1 MVLEDCQ
8 VVFNNYKGCF
18 YTGDIVTGSVILG
31 LKHSGIVKGL
41 VLNVKGTSK
50 ARWTRP
56 MPTIPHIKVYSENM
70 EVLRIDISIDT
81 KENTLLSNSL
91 SIPFH
96 FILPRDLPSSF
107 QDSIAKTHY
116 RVIIKTTKICK
127 IMKKRVFPFVV
138 VAHLNLNH
146 FEYMLY
152 KEKYLYELTKSFG
165 KFKQYQFR
173 IKTYKGIGS
182 NQRNIP
188 FVAYIT
194 NDKKIKVSK
203 IVISLLQKLEYT
215 VKSGYYNTEKKIHE
229 IFFKDFKHN
238 LEETYTFLIDIP
250 PVVPSTINLERTLIK
265 ISYVYK
271 ITVCFR
277 FHFSMNMEIPV
288 VIGSTPV
295 IFTK

>member
-8 VVFNNYKGCF
+8 VVFNNYKGYF
-18 YTGDIVTGSVILG
+18 YSGDIVTGSVIFG
-31 LKHSGIVKGL
+31 LKHSGVVKGL

-56 MPTIPHIKVYSENM
+56 MPTMPHIKVYSEKI
-70 EVLRIDISIDT
+70 EVLRLDISIDT
-81 KENTLLSNSL
+81 QVNTLVSKSL

-96 FILPRDLPSSF
+96 FILPRNIPSSF

-127 IMKKRVFPFVV
+127 IMQKRVFPFIV

-146 FEYMLY
+146 CEYTFY
-152 KEKYLYELTKSFG
+152 NEKYLYELSKSFG
-165 KFKQYQFR
+165 KCKQYQLR
-173 IKTYKGIGS
+173 IKTYNGIGS
-182 NQRNIP
+182 NQRAIP
-188 FVAYIT
+188 FEAYIT
-194 NDKKIKVSK
+194 NEKRIKVSK
-203 IVISLLQKLEYT
+203 IVISLLQ
-215 VKSGYYNTEKKIHE
+215 
-229 IFFKDFKHN
+229 DFKN
-238 LEETYTFLIDIP
+238 DLEETCKLLIDIP

-271 ITVCFR
+271 VITVFFR
-277 FHFSMNMEIPV
+277 FHFSMTMEIPV

>member
-1 MVLEDCQ
+1 MVLENCQ
-8 VVFNNYKGCF
+8 VVFNNYKGYF
-18 YTGDIVTGSVILG
+18 YSGDIVTGSVIFG
-31 LKHSGIVKGL
+31 LKHNSVVKGL

-56 MPTIPHIKVYSENM
+56 MPTIPHIKVYSEKI

-81 KENTLLSNSL
+81 KENTLLSKNL

-96 FILPRDLPSSF
+96 FILPRNIPSSF
-107 QDSIAKTHY
+107 QDSVAKTQY
-116 RVIIKTTKICK
+116 RVIIKTNKRLQ
-127 IMKKRVFPFVV
+127 KRVFPFVV
-138 VAHLNLNH
+138 VTHLNLNN
-146 FEYMLY
+146 FEFTSYN
-152 KEKYLYELTKSFG
+152 EKYLYELTKSFG

-194 NDKKIKVSK
+194 NEKKIKVSK

-215 VKSGYYNTEKKIHE
+215 VISGYYNTEKKIHE
-229 IFFKDFKHN
+229 IFLKDFKNN

-250 PVVPSTINLERTLIK
+250 PVVPSTINLDRTLIK

>member
-1 MVLEDCQ
+1 MVLENCQ
-8 VVFNNYKGCF
+8 VVFNNYKGYF
-18 YTGDIVTGSVILG
+18 YSGDIVTGSVIFG
-31 LKHSGIVKGL
+31 LKHNSVVKGL

-56 MPTIPHIKVYSENM
+56 MPTIPHIKVYSEKI

-81 KENTLLSNSL
+81 KENTLLSKNL

-96 FILPRDLPSSF
+96 FILPRNIPSSF
-107 QDSIAKTHY
+107 QDSVAKTQY
-116 RVIIKTTKICK
+116 RVIIKTNKRLQ
-127 IMKKRVFPFVV
+127 KRVFPFVV
-138 VAHLNLNH
+138 VTHLNLNN
-146 FEYMLY
+146 FEFTSYN
-152 KEKYLYELTKSFG
+152 EKYLYELTKSFG

-194 NDKKIKVSK
+194 NEKKIKVSK
-203 IVISLLQKLEYT
+203 IVISLLQ
-215 VKSGYYNTEKKIHE
+215 
-229 IFFKDFKHN
+229 
-238 LEETYTFLIDIP
+238 
-250 PVVPSTINLERTLIK
+250 
-265 ISYVYK
+265 

>member
-8 VVFNNYKGCF
+8 VVFNNYKGYF
-18 YTGDIVTGSVILG
+18 YSGDIVTGSVIFG
-31 LKHSGIVKGL
+31 LKHSGVVKGL

-56 MPTIPHIKVYSENM
+56 MPTMPHIKVYSEKI
-70 EVLRIDISIDT
+70 EVLRLDISIDT
-81 KENTLLSNSL
+81 QVNTLVSKSL

-96 FILPRDLPSSF
+96 FILPRNIPSSF

-127 IMKKRVFPFVV
+127 IMQKRVFPFIV

-146 FEYMLY
+146 CEYTFY
-152 KEKYLYELTKSFG
+152 NEKYLYELSKSFG
-165 KFKQYQFR
+165 KCKQYQLR
-173 IKTYKGIGS
+173 IKTYNGIGS
-182 NQRNIP
+182 NQRAIP
-188 FVAYIT
+188 FEAYIT
-194 NDKKIKVSK
+194 NEKRIKVSK

-215 VKSGYYNTEKKIHE
+215 VTSGYYNAEKKIHE
-229 IFFKDFKHN
+229 FFLKDFKN
-238 LEETYTFLIDIP
+238 DLEETCKLLIDIP

-271 ITVCFR
+271 ITVFFR
-277 FHFSMNMEIPV
+277 FHFSMTMEIPV